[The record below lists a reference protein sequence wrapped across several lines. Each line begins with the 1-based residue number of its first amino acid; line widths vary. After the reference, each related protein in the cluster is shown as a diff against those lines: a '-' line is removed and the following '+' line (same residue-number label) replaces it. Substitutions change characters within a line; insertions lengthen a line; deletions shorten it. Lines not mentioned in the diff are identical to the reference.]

1 VVTTI
6 DAASLEMDEAPTECI
21 DIVKG
26 PQFLDSAKFP
36 KIVFRSERVRV
47 TGEKSMEISGT
58 PGPSRSD
65 TRDHSH
71 CHL

>member
-26 PQFLDSAKFP
+26 PQFLDTAKFP
-36 KIVFRSERVRV
+36 KIVFRS
-47 TGEKSMEISGT
+47 GT
-58 PGPSRSD
+58 SA
-65 TRDHSH
+65 RDRREVAGN
-71 CHL
+71 LRQPWTFTE